1 MTIFPL
7 FDTAWI
13 LGDPRFRGDDDLEWA
28 PAAQVLAG
36 RTIFP
41 LFDTAWILGDPD
53 TSDRRFRGDDDLR

>member
-41 LFDTAWILGDPD
+41 LFDTAWIL
-53 TSDRRFRGDDDLR
+53 